1 VYQIAVSA
9 EYAADLVKI
18 IRKEISQALKE
29 GKRIGREEER
39 NRLIELNRIHNK
51 GMILDKK

>member
-1 VYQIAVSA
+1 MYQIAVSA